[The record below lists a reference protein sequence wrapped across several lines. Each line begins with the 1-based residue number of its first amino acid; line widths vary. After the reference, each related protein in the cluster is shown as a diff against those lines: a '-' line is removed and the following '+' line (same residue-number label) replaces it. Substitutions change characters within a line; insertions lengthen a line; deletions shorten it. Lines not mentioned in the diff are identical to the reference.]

1 MNLKASD
8 SMITSNYECLSEEE
22 EEEDIKW
29 ICELLSL

>member
-22 EEEDIKW
+22 EEDIKW
-29 ICELLSL
+29 ICELQSL